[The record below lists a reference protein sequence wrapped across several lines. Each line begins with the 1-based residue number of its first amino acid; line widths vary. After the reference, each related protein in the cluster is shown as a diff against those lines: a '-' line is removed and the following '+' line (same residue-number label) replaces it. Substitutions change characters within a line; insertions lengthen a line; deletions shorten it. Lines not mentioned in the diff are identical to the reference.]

1 MCLTPAAPLAWTP
14 FIDPLPYYG
23 TTGWLL
29 LFIPLVLLVSTA
41 YKTIKLD
48 DLSRLP
54 REAVKLSAQILVFMG
69 LAALSLWLVTEM
81 F

>member
-1 MCLTPAAPLAWTP
+1 MPLAYTP
-14 FIDPLPYYG
+14 FIDPLPYHG
-23 TTGWLL
+23 TAGWLL

-54 REAVKLSAQILVFMG
+54 REVVKLATQITVFMG
-69 LAALSLWLVTEM
+69 LAALALWLVTELM
-81 F
+81 